1 MSNIDEK
8 AKNNFTIEMR
18 IFENYEKVKYE
29 IIKVI
34 DFLRHAETN
43 LGMCRIFDN
52 QNHELWHS
60 VIKPWFQPERF
71 GITHLWFP
79 SGFSHIGYGE
89 YHIIRSNRWLKTP
102 IDRINRED
110 YIFGYW
116 FPTYKK
122 YIPYRIR
129 ILKLALKDLE
139 RIWKGLRKS
148 MVKIDRLRDDA
159 NKRILKCQ
167 EGKNIWYRLW
177 INPED
182 MMRIEPLL
190 EGGDRIWMEELEMY
204 YTFFYEIRNGRRL
217 LGKNRIKKILDTL
230 L

>member
-71 GITHLWFP
+71 GITHLWFL

-102 IDRINRED
+102 IERINRE
-110 YIFGYW
+110 YSLASLCVVSWYALNVCVGRFLCSM
-116 FPTYKK
+116 
-122 YIPYRIR
+122 
-129 ILKLALKDLE
+129 LKAFLGNAF
-139 RIWKGLRKS
+139 
-148 MVKIDRLRDDA
+148 KI
-159 NKRILKCQ
+159 
-167 EGKNIWYRLW
+167 GS
-177 INPED
+177 
-182 MMRIEPLL
+182 
-190 EGGDRIWMEELEMY
+190 
-204 YTFFYEIRNGRRL
+204 
-217 LGKNRIKKILDTL
+217 
-230 L
+230 